1 MLFKYFQELNI
12 NSHNFHNWA
21 ATLNLRCPL
30 GLDTAEL
37 STFPEAC
44 IGCPSTLSYSSP
56 PR

>member
-12 NSHNFHNWA
+12 NSNNFHNWA